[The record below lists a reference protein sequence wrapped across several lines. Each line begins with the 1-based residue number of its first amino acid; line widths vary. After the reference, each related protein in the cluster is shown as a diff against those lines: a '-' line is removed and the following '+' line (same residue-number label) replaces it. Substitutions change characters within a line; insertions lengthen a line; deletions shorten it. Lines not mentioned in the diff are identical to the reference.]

1 MRKILS
7 ILLCLLIT
15 LSIVSCEKETSTQQN
30 SDDKKD
36 INSTEESSA
45 DEKSPYAFIS
55 QQERLSWKDKIVTVI
70 SNNDL
75 YDDYEVLEHNFLG
88 MALMDLNLDNTPEVI
103 AAYAGGSMG
112 NVCIV
117 AYDLETS
124 ERLCVLGDTPHYK
137 DWDNIYLCVHR
148 DNEGNYLIV
157 NEGALRSGLEWYTI
171 TSSLNNQFKYDT
183 LFEEVQFS
191 DDNIR
196 YYCKGNEVEKTEF
209 EKQKDQFKNDYK
221 EIKETQINIV
231 YWNTI
236 ESKTKSDAI
245 IEMADALVNSDQQF
259 IRFDITPSTADK
271 TEEQTLADCKKAY
284 LGFLKDKKDSYRLFA
299 LVFVDDDDIP
309 ELYLSG
315 VSEAEGDMI
324 CSFKNDIVIYEY
336 LSRTGGG
343 KYIERSGDIINQN
356 GHMRLYYDNV
366 YKLNE
371 NGFSKTLDARYTE
384 RYEHI
389 GNDEYN
395 TYREYFID
403 NTPVSEAEYNH
414 AVNSAFDISKA
425 VRLDKNAVSYNAI
438 LQQLQNGNYDGK
450 QNLHIVSSIQVTIHK
465 KSNS

>member
-1 MRKILS
+1 MKKLLAI
-7 ILLCLLIT
+7 ILCLLII
-15 LSIVSCEKETSTQQN
+15 LSIVACKKEDSTQQN
-30 SDDKKD
+30 IDDKKD
-36 INSTEESSA
+36 TSSTEESSA

-55 QQERLSWKDKIVTVI
+55 KQERLSWKDKIVTVI

-157 NEGALRSGLEWYTI
+157 NEGALRDGLEWYII
-171 TSSLNNQFKYDT
+171 TSTLTNQFKFDV
-183 LFEEVQFS
+183 LFEEATHA
-191 DDNIR
+191 DGNKR
-196 YYCKGNEVEKTEF
+196 YYLDGNETDKTEF
-209 EKQKDQFKNDYK
+209 EKQKNKFKNDYK
-221 EIKETQINIV
+221 EITETQIKIV
-231 YWNTI
+231 YWKDIDTT
-236 ESKTKSDAI
+236 TKSDAI
-245 IEMADALVNSDQQF
+245 SAMADALVNSNQQF
-259 IRFDITPSTADK
+259 IRFDITLSTDDK
-271 TEEQTLADCKKAY
+271 TEEQILADCKKAY
-284 LGFLKDKKDSYRLFA
+284 LEFLKDKKESHRLFA
-299 LVFVDDDDIP
+299 LVFIDNDDIP

-450 QNLHIVSSIQVTIHK
+450 
-465 KSNS
+465 